1 MDIDKINFLFVMKN
15 GVGNLISKMGNFISE
30 I

>member
-1 MDIDKINFLFVMKN
+1 VRKN
-15 GVGNLISKMGNFISE
+15 GVSNLISGVGNFISK

>member
-1 MDIDKINFLFVMKN
+1 MEIDKINFLLVRKN
-15 GVGNLISKMGNFISE
+15 GVGNLISGVGNFITK